1 MFLFGL
7 EGSGFIISLALT
19 LLISGAIMFY
29 CLKRFNVLESSI
41 MDQGRVLQSFI
52 VRAQQGGFGGSPPQ
66 AVGPQGFATD
76 IALKSARDQT
86 MQSNKENDK
95 IEVSDNDEEEG
106 NMDEESSSY
115 VTTDSDNDDRIV
127 YDTGE
132 ASLDLHP
139 EEITTVKLDADG
151 LINTNPIPV
160 ETLPEVTDSVKIV
173 SIEDLDGNFL
183 NLEPDTASESSESD
197 NDLTDTLGIEQ
208 VPQTDLEQPEPN
220 KKQSLSKMRVD
231 YLRSLVVES
240 GHVADL
246 DTAKKLKKDDLLK
259 LLQ

>member
-52 VRAQQGGFGGSPPQ
+52 VRVQQGGLGGPPPQ
-66 AVGPQGFATD
+66 TVAPQGFATD
-76 IALKSARDQT
+76 IALKSARAQT
-86 MQSNKENDK
+86 MESNKENDK
-95 IEVSDNDEEEG
+95 IEVSDDDDDDEEG
-106 NMDEESSSY
+106 NMDEDSSSY
-115 VTTDSDNDDRIV
+115 VTSDSDNEDRIV

-132 ASLDLHP
+132 ASLDPQP

-151 LINTNPIPV
+151 LINTDPIPV

-173 SIEDLDGNFL
+173 SIEDMGSNFL
-183 NLEPDTASESSESD
+183 NFDPDSASDTSESV

-208 VPQTDLEQPEPN
+208 VSEQPEPN
-220 KKQSLSKMRVD
+220 KKQPLSKMRVD
-231 YLRSLVVES
+231 HLRGLVVES
-240 GHVADL
+240 GHVANMDA
-246 DTAKKLKKDDLLK
+246 AKKLQKKELLK
-259 LLQ
+259 LLE